1 MRINPESARDVLS
14 AASTSPL
21 GNALEVLA
29 LFSALIIPLV

>member
-1 MRINPESARDVLS
+1 MRINPESSCDVLS
-14 AASTSPL
+14 AVSASPL